1 MYGKIDENNNI
12 IYAPK
17 DYKTD
22 TEYILNFNLNEEI
35 MKEHGFKNVIE
46 LTPVYNPNYQYITKN
61 NPVDKGEYIE
71 LSYNVIDM
79 DLDVLKTIGL

>member
-22 TEYILNFNLNEEI
+22 TEYILNFNLNEKI
-35 MKEHGFKNVIE
+35 MKEHNKVDIYDTSLNAGE
-46 LTPVYNPNYQYITKN
+46 LPK
-61 NPVDKGEYIE
+61 
-71 LSYNVIDM
+71 
-79 DLDVLKTIGL
+79 LKK